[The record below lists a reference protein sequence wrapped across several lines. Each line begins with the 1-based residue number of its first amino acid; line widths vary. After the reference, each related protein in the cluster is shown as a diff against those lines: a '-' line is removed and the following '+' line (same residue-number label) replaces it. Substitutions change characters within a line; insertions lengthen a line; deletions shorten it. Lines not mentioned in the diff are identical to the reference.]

1 MCGMFCKY
9 KDALGVPREGNH
21 KLRDP
26 IFDTALNDVLMTVIG
41 AFAVSWFMNYR
52 FGVVLLILFI
62 IGIILHRTFC
72 VRTTVD
78 KFLFP
83 NAK

>member
-1 MCGMFCKY
+1 MCGMYCKY
-9 KDALGVPREGNH
+9 KDAFGPPREGNH

-26 IFDTALNDVLMTVIG
+26 IFDTALNDVIMTVVG